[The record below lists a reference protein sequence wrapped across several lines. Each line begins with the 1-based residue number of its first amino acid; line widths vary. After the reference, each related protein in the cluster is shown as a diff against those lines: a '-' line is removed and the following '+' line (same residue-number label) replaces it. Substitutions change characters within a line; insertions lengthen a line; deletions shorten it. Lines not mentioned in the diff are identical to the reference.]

1 MKMQKA
7 VFICVASI
15 LSMLSPISS
24 FANDVKSDYDRAA
37 DFGRYKKYCW
47 QKVETQNPL
56 WIERIKTALNSA
68 LAAKGWSL
76 TESGSACDISIV
88 AIEIKR
94 NHDTV
99 NTFYD
104 NFGGGWGWRG
114 FGAGGFGEATTTT
127 DTYQTGTL
135 IVDLFDT
142 KTKNLVWRGSATDR
156 PGRSR
161 WCSTATGAPP
171 TRSPTACADPGP
183 EPRTW
188 CRRRSC
194 RCGAAAPGTTAPGA
208 ACARGSSA
216 RCTIGRSTRYD
227 QGRCS
232 LAAVGRD
239 ADARLGRG
247 RLRVFRVP
255 GPRAA

>member
-1 MKMQKA
+1 MSHRASSIAVRNARRWQKNPRSTVAARTTAATAGRTSAKGQLMKMQKA

-15 LSMLSPISS
+15 LSILSPISS
-24 FANDVKSDYDRAA
+24 FATDVKSDYDRAA

-142 KTKNLVWRGSATDR
+142 KTKNLVWRGSATETLSDK
-156 PGRSR
+156 SDKNIKKLNN
-161 WCSTATGAPP
+161 SVSKLFEHFPP
-171 TRSPTACADPGP
+171 QPKK
-183 EPRTW
+183 
-188 CRRRSC
+188 
-194 RCGAAAPGTTAPGA
+194 
-208 ACARGSSA
+208 
-216 RCTIGRSTRYD
+216 
-227 QGRCS
+227 
-232 LAAVGRD
+232 
-239 ADARLGRG
+239 
-247 RLRVFRVP
+247 
-255 GPRAA
+255 